1 MKGAAQGQLAPEV
14 STKTTTPQK
23 IPLQQPQLS
32 PSPSLLYPKTQVILS
47 SRYQFFNLRMI
58 FSTFLQSSVNLVP
71 LIYNLS
77 DENNQLTKLEKKNKL
92 FLFFIFAGMLIFDLL
107 TKVVSSST
115 TLRIEVVTRITTT
128 LTLFIVVSAIHCRVN
143 NNSFD
148 NLAFGS
154 CIPLLIP
161 NPTSV
166 KSQSHNL
173 Y

>member
-77 DENNQLTKLEKKNKL
+77 SDENNQLTKLEKKKQTFS
-92 FLFFIFAGMLIFDLL
+92 FLHFRGYAYF
-107 TKVVSSST
+107 
-115 TLRIEVVTRITTT
+115 
-128 LTLFIVVSAIHCRVN
+128 
-143 NNSFD
+143 
-148 NLAFGS
+148 
-154 CIPLLIP
+154 
-161 NPTSV
+161 
-166 KSQSHNL
+166 
-173 Y
+173 